1 MNRAPPPA
9 QRTPAS
15 PLVRRP
21 TKKNAPAPRV
31 AAKLGRLPR
40 DDEIR
45 IPFVFLK
52 ESSDDGVERLS
63 EPLRVRDLLQQI
75 DTKTHSL
82 QVTHMPNPE
91 DPDAIEWPV
100 AVIINKK
107 EELQRQQH
115 EKEQRKKQAATNKE
129 KELEINWSMTLHDLD
144 HKVKNMK
151 RFLAKGYR
159 VQVIFQKKK
168 KAKVQPTEKDAQ
180 ALVDRVVEG
189 THEVTGSKEWK
200 GREGKLLA
208 TLKLF
213 LQGKAQEAT
222 NDEAIDD

>member
-1 MNRAPPPA
+1 MNRAPPPV
-9 QRTPAS
+9 QRTAAS

-21 TKKNAPAPRV
+21 TKNAPAPRV

-45 IPFVFLK
+45 LPFVFLK
-52 ESSDDGVERLS
+52 EISDDGVERLS
-63 EPLRVRDLLQQI
+63 EPLRVRDLRQQI

-82 QVTHMPNPE
+82 QIIHMPDPE
-91 DPDAIEWPV
+91 DPDAMQWPV

-107 EELQRQQH
+107 EELQRQQY

-144 HKVKNMK
+144 HKIKNMQ
-151 RFLAKGYR
+151 RFLAKGYK
-159 VQVIFQKKK
+159 VQVIFQKKR
-168 KAKVQPTEKDAQ
+168 KAKVQPTDKDAQ

-213 LQGKAQEAT
+213 LQGKAQDAT
-222 NDEAIDD
+222 NNAAIDD